1 MNAMKRFTNVYKLI
15 LYRFTP
21 IKFQNIRNM
30 KKRILKIQFWRT
42 YRRESYFHHMQVN
55 VKLHYIINFIKVE
68 NEKQHRPFKKVMLF
82 WHNKFILSAKIQFL
96 NSAA

>member
-1 MNAMKRFTNVYKLI
+1 
-15 LYRFTP
+15 
-21 IKFQNIRNM
+21 
-30 KKRILKIQFWRT
+30 
-42 YRRESYFHHMQVN
+42 MQVN